1 MSCGDSGPVLPRVAV
16 AAGPLVAFAVEA
28 AVAGSSVW
36 CRGYDVVT
44 AAGQPVSAS
53 RGGAQQSPSP
63 RLAWASISAA
73 GMPSPVLLFPGA
85 PGWWGAGSSAQ
96 KSGLHDASGRG
107 GATVKF
113 FRGWQEERKQGIL
126 QYSDYHL
133 CPPQAR
139 GDGGNILSIP
149 SPFEGWRPG
158 GRN

>member
-16 AAGPLVAFAVEA
+16 VAGPLVAFAVEA

-73 GMPSPVLLFPGA
+73 GMPSLVLLFPGA
-85 PGWWGAGSSAQ
+85 PGWWGAESSAQ

-107 GATVKF
+107 GSTVKSL
-113 FRGWQEERKQGIL
+113 QGL
-126 QYSDYHL
+126 
-133 CPPQAR
+133 AR
-139 GDGGNILSIP
+139 GAQTRHPPIFRLSSVP
-149 SPFEGWRPG
+149 PAGEGRRWKHSSDSESV
-158 GRN
+158 